1 MIRKTSKQLFDRFTR
16 LGRSQCILC
25 IGQAQDYCAL
35 CQGCEAD
42 LPRIHNGCKRCA
54 LPFANLNE
62 GSSQDLICGRCLD
75 KPPAYDRCIAP
86 LRYDWPVDQLIPG
99 LKFSQ
104 NFSNVN
110 VLATL
115 IVQQLSLRRAESHSL
130 PDVLAPVP
138 LHWRRHQQRGF
149 NQSSLLA
156 ISISKQLAATK
167 YVRAPKVDQRLI
179 KRVVN
184 TQSQVGQSKKARR
197 QNMRHA
203 FRVRPGTMPTSVA
216 LIDDVVTTGATVNEA
231 SQVLRKAGVQTI
243 EVWCAARTP
252 VDKW

>member
-25 IGQAQDYCAL
+25 LGHAQGNCAL
-35 CQGCEAD
+35 CQDCDTD
-42 LPRIHNGCKRCA
+42 LPRIHNGCTRCT
-54 LPFANLNE
+54 LPFANLTE
-62 GSSQDLICGRCLD
+62 GLSQGLICGRCQER
-75 KPPAYDRCIAP
+75 PPSYDRCIAP

-115 IVQQLSLRRAESHSL
+115 IVQQLSLSRADSHSL
-130 PDVLAPVP
+130 PDVLVPIP

-156 ISISKQLAATK
+156 ISISKQLAARTGL
-167 YVRAPKVDQRLI
+167 RAPKVDQRLI

-184 TQSQVGQSKKARR
+184 TESQVGQSKKARR

-203 FRVRPGTMPTSVA
+203 FRVRAGTMPASVA

-231 SQVLRKAGVQTI
+231 SRVLRKAGVQTI